1 MKRRAPTA
9 SGIPSDANDRIAVVN
24 SDSDLDRHPSSQ
36 SLRGLDWL
44 NFLLADVQTGVGP
57 FLAIYPAVYA
67 WNEQRVGLALTIGG
81 IAGIVSQTPAG
92 ALVDRL
98 KCKRALIAAGVF
110 GLAIGALLIAF
121 NPSFWPVVTAQLLIG
136 AMSSF
141 FMPAIAA
148 ISLGIVGHKLFNLRQ
163 GRDLQL
169 RRQRRRRGSDG
180 VDRIYLIS
188 NRGVFFFVALLAV
201 PTIMSLLL
209 IRPDAID
216 YEVARGARDGEDDG
230 KPARVLDLIEDRP
243 LMIFLCCA
251 VMFHFANAAML
262 PLLGEMLA
270 KGKARA
276 SMMFMSAC
284 VVITQFTITLIAAW
298 VGRGAGS
305 WGRKPLLRIG
315 FGVLPVRGVL
325 YTLTHNLCLLV
336 GIQVLDGIG
345 AGIFGVVSV
354 LVIADLT
361 RGTGRFNLTLGAIA
375 TAVGIGAALSQTI
388 AGSIG
393 HHSSDGAGFLFLAS
407 VAAAAFAILWLF
419 MPETL
424 DWKGDAACAG
434 FRRLSVDDCE
444 RQYLGYRRTEHHR
457 RDRSPLEAVR
467 GHLGR
472 FGRSHRLETAL
483 IRFDLF

>member
-1 MKRRAPTA
+1 MTRRPPQ
-9 SGIPSDANDRIAVVN
+9 PSA
-24 SDSDLDRHPSSQ
+24 Q

-57 FLAIYPAVYA
+57 FLAIYLAAYG

-81 IAGIVSQTPAG
+81 ISGIASQTPAG

-98 KCKRALIAAGVF
+98 KSKRALIAAGVIA
-110 GLAIGALLIAF
+110 LAIGALSIAF
-121 NPSFWPVVTAQLLIG
+121 YPSFWPVVSAQVMIG

-148 ISLGIVGHKLFNLRQ
+148 ISLGLVGRELFNRRQ
-163 GRDLQL
+163 GRNQTFNSAGNVVAALAMGL
-169 RRQRRRRGSDG
+169 IG
-180 VDRIYLIS
+180 YYIS
-188 NRGVFFFVALLAV
+188 NRGVFFLVAILAL
-201 PTIMSLLL
+201 PTILSLTL
-209 IRPDAID
+209 IRPDEID
-216 YEVARGARDGEDDG
+216 YEVARGAREGENHDE
-230 KPARVLDLIEDRP
+230 PARILDLVEDRP

-270 KGKARA
+270 HGKGRT

-284 VVITQFTITLIAAW
+284 VVTTQFTITLLASW
-298 VGRGAGS
+298 SGRAAGS
-305 WGRKPLLRIG
+305 WGRKPLLLIG
-315 FGVLPVRGVL
+315 FGVLPIRGVL
-325 YTLTHNLCLLV
+325 YTLTNNIYLLV

-388 AGSIG
+388 AGAIV
-393 HHSSDGAGFLFLAS
+393 HHFGDNVGFLFLAS

-424 DWKGDAACAG
+424 ELTAEASSDQD
-434 FRRLSVDDCE
+434 FRNPPQRPRV
-444 RQYLGYRRTEHHR
+444 RT
-457 RDRSPLEAVR
+457 
-467 GHLGR
+467 
-472 FGRSHRLETAL
+472 T
-483 IRFDLF
+483 